1 MIDATPSVFDASLSG
16 TGAGIDAFI
25 DRHAPDSMHTYYG
38 SGKVAL
44 RDGLAGLVEP
54 GDNVV
59 VPAFLSPAVVEPFHE
74 LGLESRYYAIE
85 ESLAPDIAD
94 LEARIDADT
103 AAIVSVNYF
112 GFPQPGLERIAALT
126 DEYDCYHVDDNAH
139 APLSVRDGT
148 LLGTHGDLGITTL
161 RKLLPVPDGAVLYCT
176 DETVTAQFAP
186 SSLAGRSNRIA
197 TADCRFVAASIAERV
212 LRTSPSLYRSVEALL
227 ADGTA
232 DSSSVDPDGRY
243 EAAKVPMSK
252 LSAIVADAVD
262 PDAIRAARRANFRAW
277 RRVVADREGVTPL
290 FDRLPEGISPYE
302 FPVRTPDRDSFLAAL
317 EERGVVGAHSW
328 PILREAVRED
338 DTYETSIRLAD
349 GLVALPVHQ
358 GIEPSAIEAV
368 DDRLRT

>member
-103 AAIVSVNYF
+103 AAVVSVNYF

-197 TADCRFVAASIAERV
+197 IADCRFVAARSPNGSFGPARRCTARSRHSSRTGRRTRRPWTRTADTRPPKSRCRSCPRSSPTPSTRTRSGPLV
-212 LRTSPSLYRSVEALL
+212 GRTSVRGGE
-227 ADGTA
+227 
-232 DSSSVDPDGRY
+232 SSP
-243 EAAKVPMSK
+243 
-252 LSAIVADAVD
+252 IV
-262 PDAIRAARRANFRAW
+262 RA
-277 RRVVADREGVTPL
+277 
-290 FDRLPEGISPYE
+290 
-302 FPVRTPDRDSFLAAL
+302 
-317 EERGVVGAHSW
+317 
-328 PILREAVRED
+328 
-338 DTYETSIRLAD
+338 
-349 GLVALPVHQ
+349 
-358 GIEPSAIEAV
+358 
-368 DDRLRT
+368 